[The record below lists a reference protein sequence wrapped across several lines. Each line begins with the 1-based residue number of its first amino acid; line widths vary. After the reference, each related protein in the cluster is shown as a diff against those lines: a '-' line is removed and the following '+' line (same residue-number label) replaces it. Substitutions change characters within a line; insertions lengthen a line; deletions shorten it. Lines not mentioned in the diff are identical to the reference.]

1 MDPPEANAGET
12 RIWDGSENFESVAQ
26 YICSDGLSLTYAVC
40 YENGWNHTPCTAVS
54 YTHLPSP
61 RDS

>member
-26 YICSDGLSLTYAVC
+26 YICSDGLSLTYA
-40 YENGWNHTPCTAVS
+40 AVS
-54 YTHLPSP
+54 YTHLTLPTTP
-61 RDS
+61 YV